1 VAHLINWDLGTRRT
15 HPTKTKKMRMSHSEN
30 IKNANAFF
38 QHYTHM
44 TLIQLTLLVSVR
56 GNLWHI
62 LSAFFFV
69 LSTKNGK
76 VFLRKQNKLAKSL
89 LLG

>member
-1 VAHLINWDLGTRRT
+1 VAHLINWDLGTRT

-38 QHYTHM
+38 QYYTHM

-56 GNLWHI
+56 RNLWHI

-69 LSTKNGK
+69 LSTKEWQSFFK
-76 VFLRKQNKLAKSL
+76 KTK
-89 LLG
+89 